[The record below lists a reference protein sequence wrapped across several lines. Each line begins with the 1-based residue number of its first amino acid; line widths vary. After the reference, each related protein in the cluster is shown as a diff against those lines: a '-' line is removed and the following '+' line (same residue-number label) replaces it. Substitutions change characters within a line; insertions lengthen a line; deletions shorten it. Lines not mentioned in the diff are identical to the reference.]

1 MRLNG
6 FTIRL
11 LFIGTLWR
19 CDFKVLAL
27 FLVDELQS
35 GAITNHHHDH
45 YQRHRLR
52 NSNCCLTRG

>member
-45 YQRHRLR
+45 YQRHRVVIVIVV
-52 NSNCCLTRG
+52 